1 MTTKHD
7 FGGYA
12 TKNNLRCSDGRV
24 IMRDAFKDCDGKRV
38 PLVWNHMHNDPS
50 NVLGHAQ
57 LENRA
62 DGVYA
67 YCDLNDTDLGLTARS
82 LVKNGDINSLS
93 IYANHLTQS
102 GSNVMHGDI
111 KEVSL
116 VLAGA
121 NPGAMIDNVTIEH
134 SDGSLE
140 ESQEEAVLYCDC
152 GIMNNDLEHSDN
164 GHDDNTNHASTPNA
178 EDISGE
184 SDNQGDI
191 AMSDTNTKK
200 TPAPASD
207 ASDGK
212 TVGEVYDSM
221 NDDQKAVCD
230 YLVGV
235 AVQQAQEGD
244 NSDEDVQHSDMDEDN
259 DMNNNLS
266 HNVFDSNDADGGAI
280 LSHSDMDCLFADSM
294 NDIPIFGSFKK
305 SVIRHASTYGI
316 TNIDVLFPDAKSV
329 TSSPQFVSRQM
340 GWVTDVLGS
349 TTHTPFANISSTIA
363 DITADDARAKGY
375 IKGNQKIEEF
385 FSVAKRKTTPTTVYK
400 KQKLDRDD
408 ILDITDFDVVQF
420 MQGEMRLMLNE
431 ELARAYMIG
440 DGRSS
445 ASQDKIN
452 EGNIRPI
459 LNDDEL
465 YAIHVNL
472 ALADIT
478 LADGKTL
485 DYAKVVKAIS
495 KKGYLYEGSGSPA
508 FYTTKSTHTEM
519 GWIEDNIGRRLYETD
534 ATLSSALGVDRLVD
548 VPVMEGCTRSVTV
561 GETTTVYNVIGII
574 VNLADYNVG
583 TNKGGEINTFNDF
596 DIDYNQSKY
605 LMETRCSGALVKP
618 HSALVIEYPKPA
630 TASRNAKS
638 SKTAEPV
645 EA

>member
-1 MTTKHD
+1 MTAKHD

-152 GIMNNDLEHSDN
+152 GIMDNDLEHSDK
-164 GHDDNTNHASTPNA
+164 GHDDNTNHVSSSDA

-244 NSDEDVQHSDMDEDN
+244 NSYEDVQHSDMDEDN

-266 HNVFDSNDADGGAI
+266 HNVFDSNDADGGAT

-305 SVIRHASTYGI
+305 SVIRHAATYGI

-329 TSSPQFVSRQM
+329 TSSPQFISRQM

-630 TASRNAKS
+630 TASMNAKS
-638 SKTAEPV
+638 SKTAE
-645 EA
+645 A

>member
-1 MTTKHD
+1 MAAKHD

-152 GIMNNDLEHSDN
+152 GIMGNDLEHSDN
-164 GHDDNTNHASTPNA
+164 GHDDNTNRASTPNA

-266 HNVFDSNDADGGAI
+266 HNVFDANDTDGGAT

-305 SVIRHASTYGI
+305 SVIRHAATYGI

-329 TSSPQFVSRQM
+329 TSSPQFISRQM

-349 TTHTPFANISSTIA
+349 TTHTPFANVSSTIA

-440 DGRSS
+440 DGRSA

-459 LNDDEL
+459 LTDDEL
-465 YAIHVNL
+465 YSIHVNL
-472 ALADIT
+472 NLADIVGT
-478 LADGKTL
+478 DGKTI

-519 GWIEDNIGRRLYETD
+519 GWVEDSIGRRLYETD